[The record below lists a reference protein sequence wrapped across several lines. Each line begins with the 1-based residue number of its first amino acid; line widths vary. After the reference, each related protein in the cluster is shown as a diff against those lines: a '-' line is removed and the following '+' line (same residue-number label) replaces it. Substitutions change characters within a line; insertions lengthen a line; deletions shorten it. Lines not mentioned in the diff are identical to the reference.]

1 MAALASV
8 VEEPSIE
15 GTLRERV
22 GRRQELE
29 TVNVPA
35 APHNAAFRCRWK
47 RNSGEK

>member
-29 TVNVPA
+29 TVNVPD